1 MIGWFA
7 AGVFVAGVVGPERVE
22 GIVEEVAVAEDGEG
36 EGDRAVG
43 ERADGAG
50 DEEFGAGVDDGGGAV
65 GIGDCAERDG
75 EELVR
80 TEVVVAG
87 GESGRGA

>member
-1 MIGWFA
+1 VIGWFA

-22 GIVEEVAVAEDGEG
+22 RVVEEVAVAEDGER
-36 EGDRAVG
+36 EGDGSVG
-43 ERADGAG
+43 ESADRSR
-50 DEEFGAGVDDGGGAV
+50 DEEFRAGVDDGGGSV

-75 EELVR
+75 EELIR

-87 GESGRGA
+87 GDRGRGA